1 VGRDR
6 SGFRH
11 RLCLGLDPRGDCRW
25 LVLIRDNR
33 VGKERN
39 GPEGPSDLF
48 ASCEAHFFFAFAGFV
63 LAFFAAAFL
72 AIGYSF
78 VDFEA
83 ERSADAA
90 TPNQR

>member
-1 VGRDR
+1 MGA
-6 SGFRH
+6 H
-11 RLCLGLDPRGDCRW
+11 RNCAW
-25 LVLIRDNR
+25 LVLIRDSR
-33 VGKERN
+33 GGEKRN

-48 ASCEAHFFFAFAGFV
+48 GSCEEGHFFFAFAGFV
-63 LAFFAAAFL
+63 LAGFLAVAFL

-78 VDFEA
+78 VAFET